1 MVPVGISYFP
11 LGPPLRGKIALRAVR
26 LFKRA
31 FVCGPLGDCLL
42 YWDSVPRVLN
52 PPTPFSRERS
62 GPTGF
67 PSPQWQPCPPTP
79 ARHLRTCLNPPNPM
93 FFIGT
98 LSKTLTLR
106 AAFSSSTY
114 LLSQIPG
121 PGRSSDDDFLNHST
135 PPSLFKGAH
144 QASVRTRARGHRFAV
159 LRPAS
164 EDALLIANP
173 LDGAFSLAAARAL
186 SRRSFGLASLFWGCP
201 KHCRDVA
208 VNFFEQPACRYFVDV
223 ADCQLIAVVYESQVT
238 HFFM

>member
-1 MVPVGISYFP
+1 MHSITGEDC
-11 LGPPLRGKIALRAVR
+11 PPGSSLIQADSFLWS
-26 LFKRA
+26 L
-31 FVCGPLGDCLL
+31 DCLL
-42 YWDSVPRVLN
+42 YWDYVPRVLN

-67 PSPQWQPCPPTP
+67 SSPHGFPCPPTP

-98 LSKTLTLR
+98 LSQTLTLR

-135 PPSLFKGAH
+135 PPIQGAH
-144 QASVRTRARGHRFAV
+144 QASVRTRARGHRFAI

-164 EDALLIANP
+164 DDALLH
-173 LDGAFSLAAARAL
+173 LWTVLFRLLLHVSFLSAL
-186 SRRSFGLASLFWGCP
+186 SDWPLCFGVVLSTAVTSL
-201 KHCRDVA
+201 
-208 VNFFEQPACRYFVDV
+208 
-223 ADCQLIAVVYESQVT
+223 
-238 HFFM
+238 